1 MSTLTKRI
9 LILLISVVFT
19 LSVHAQPYNF
29 STKALKKHIEFL
41 ASEACAGREPGTKG
55 EALAIQYLSKEF
67 KALHLSPM
75 GNTGYEQPFSYKTR
89 LNPHDTIGE
98 GKQKNGSNVIGFLDN
113 GSKYTLVIGAHF
125 DHLGK
130 DSHPSSLDVHKD
142 RIHYGADDNASGTA
156 GVLELARYYVTNG
169 KTEPC
174 NFLFMCYSGEED
186 GLIGSKYFTNNPTY
200 PLSSIRCMINM
211 DMIGRLNDSTYKL
224 MVYGVG
230 TSPAYTA
237 VFSNLPG
244 NLKLVYD
251 SSGIG
256 PSDQTSFYLKQI
268 PVLHFFT
275 GQHKDYHKSTDTHDK
290 INYPGEIKV
299 LELIAQVSDALSKLD
314 TIAFTPTKQN
324 EQVKVS
330 FKVTL
335 GIMPDYT
342 YEGKGVRVD
351 AVTTGKPA
359 SNAGIQAGDIILQ
372 LGEIP
377 TTSMQGYM
385 KALSAFKKGDHTQVI
400 ILRQEKEHKL
410 EISF

>member
-1 MSTLTKRI
+1 MHNVRI
-9 LILLISVVFT
+9 HFIALISGLLITCT
-19 LSVHAQPYNF
+19 LQAQPYNF
-29 STKALKKHIEFL
+29 SSKALKKHIEFL
-41 ASEACAGREPGTKG
+41 ASKNCAGREPGTKG
-55 EALAIQYLSKEF
+55 EALAIKYITREF
-67 KALHLSPM
+67 KSLKLSPM
-75 GNTGYEQPFSYKTR
+75 GSHGFAQPFTYKTR
-89 LNPHDTIGE
+89 INPHDTIGE
-98 GKQKNGSNVIGFLDN
+98 GKSKKGSNVIGYLDN

-130 DSHPSSLDVHKD
+130 DSHPSSIDIHKD

-156 GVLELARYYVTNG
+156 GVLELARYYTTNG
-169 KTEPC
+169 IIEPC

-186 GLIGSKYFTNNPTY
+186 GLIGSKFFTNNPTY
-200 PLSSIRCMINM
+200 PLANIRCMINM
-211 DMIGRLNDSTYKL
+211 DMIGRLNDSTHKL

-237 VFSNLPG
+237 VFANLSAD
-244 NLKLVYD
+244 LKLVYD

-299 LELIAQVSDALSKLD
+299 LELIAQVSEALSKLD

-377 TTSMQGYM
+377 TNNMQGYM
-385 KALSAFKKGDHTQVI
+385 KALSAFQKGEHTQVI
-400 ILRQEKEHKL
+400 ILRQDKEHKL